1 MLRFGSYIHRGDQK
15 MSQLTVIQNQIARE
29 VKFIGNPLLSEVLES
44 AGYRLPHPCGGR
56 GVCAKCKVLVNGS
69 AELSCQYRLNDGEDI
84 TVTLPDEEVL
94 KQIELSGRGS
104 VTFDDPMPGQFGTA
118 IDIGTTTVAMK
129 TYNLVTGEL
138 INETGFINPQTAI
151 AADVMGRIK
160 AAMEGKSELLQN
172 QICSAIED
180 AFDENE
186 IDPDSMVITG
196 NTTMLYLLSGMD
208 PDSLSHAPFQ
218 ADCLFDAKMNFGP
231 TIAYLP
237 PCMHAFVGADIS
249 TAVLASGMCESDEV
263 SLLCDIGTNGEI
275 ALWKDGKLYVS
286 STAAGPAFE
295 GAGISC
301 GCMGK
306 TGAIDKVTVENGKAI
321 VHTIDDAP
329 AVGICGSGL
338 IDAIAAGL
346 ELGIIEE
353 TGSMDDDEFV
363 LSGDIGINA
372 KDISQVQLAKSAIAA
387 GIATMLNEA
396 GICPDDISKVYI
408 AGGFGSRIN
417 VNNAVRIG
425 LLHEEFKD
433 KIIILGNA
441 ALTGAC
447 MLLGDMEKIDAIRKI
462 VSTSSHV
469 NLGGNPMF
477 NNLYMENMLFPD

>member
-1 MLRFGSYIHRGDQK
+1 
-15 MSQLTVIQNQIARE
+15 
-29 VKFIGNPLLSEVLES
+29 
-44 AGYRLPHPCGGR
+44 
-56 GVCAKCKVLVNGS
+56 
-69 AELSCQYRLNDGEDI
+69 
-84 TVTLPDEEVL
+84 
-94 KQIELSGRGS
+94 
-104 VTFDDPMPGQFGTA
+104 
-118 IDIGTTTVAMK
+118 
-129 TYNLVTGEL
+129 
-138 INETGFINPQTAI
+138 
-151 AADVMGRIK
+151 
-160 AAMEGKSELLQN
+160 
-172 QICSAIED
+172 
-180 AFDENE
+180 
-186 IDPDSMVITG
+186 
-196 NTTMLYLLSGMD
+196 MLYLLSGMD

-237 PCMHAFVGADIS
+237 PCMHAFVSADIS
-249 TAVLASGMCESDEV
+249 TAVLASGMCESDEI

-275 ALWKDGKLYVS
+275 VLWKDGKLYVS

-301 GCMGK
+301 GCMGI

-321 VHTIDDAP
+321 VHTINDAP

-417 VNNAVRIG
+417 VENAVRIG
-425 LLHEEFKD
+425 LLPEEIKD
-433 KIIILGNA
+433 KIIVLGNA

-462 VSTSSHV
+462 ASTSSHV

-477 NNLYMENMLFPD
+477 NNLYVENMLFPD